1 MSMAPKSGSEAK
13 DIKLSMADWFSGSL
27 ELLSGQPV
35 PGDEAIHDVRVLMKK
50 HRAAVRLVKH
60 LLDDDVFRREYGA
73 ARETGRL
80 LASWRESAVLRKTVR
95 GLKRDNPGLF
105 VRLHDNERIQS
116 LLRKPY
122 ATWDEAGVQAKTARE
137 VADRL
142 RKAQYRLR
150 FLSLKEPDMRLL
162 LEGLEESHRIAA
174 AAYMECRNKPA
185 PKLLHEFRKKSKTF
199 MYQLIFFRHLNQ
211 PAVKQI
217 EKKLNTLTQN
227 LGKYNDLVQVMML
240 TEYRFGATGN
250 SDTDDE
256 LAVVIRDRQDKYLQK
271 VWPAAYRIFAPGK
284 KLQDLLGIS
293 F

>member
-1 MSMAPKSGSEAK
+1 MAPKNSSEAR
-13 DIKLSMADWFSGSL
+13 DIKTSMAGWFSGSL
-27 ELLSGQPV
+27 ELLAAQPV

-50 HRAAVRLVKH
+50 HRAALKLVQH
-60 LLDDDVFRREYGA
+60 LLDDDVYRREYGA

-95 GLKRDNPGLF
+95 GLKKDNPELF
-105 VRLHDNERIQS
+105 VRLHGNERIQS

-122 ATWDEAGVQAKTARE
+122 STWDEAGVQAKTAGE
-137 VADRL
+137 VSDRL

-150 FLSLKEPDMRLL
+150 FLSLKEPDMRQLL
-162 LEGLEESHRIAA
+162 TGFEESYAA
-174 AAYMECRNKPA
+174 AATAYLACRNRPV

-199 MYQLIFFRHLNQ
+199 MYQLIFFRHLDQ

-217 EKKLNTLTQN
+217 EKKLNTMTQN
-227 LGKYNDLVQVMML
+227 LGRYNDLAQVMML
-240 TEYRFGATGN
+240 TEYRFGAAGN
-250 SDTDDE
+250 SDSDDG
-256 LAVVIRDRQDKYLQK
+256 LAVVIKDRQDKYLQK
-271 VWPAAYRIFAPGK
+271 VWPVAYRIFAPGR

>member
-1 MSMAPKSGSEAK
+1 MAPKNSSEAR
-13 DIKLSMADWFSGSL
+13 DIKTSMADWFSGSL
-27 ELLSGQPV
+27 ELLAGKPV

-50 HRAAVRLVKH
+50 HRAALKLVQH
-60 LLDDDVFRREYGA
+60 LLDDDVYRREYGA
-73 ARETGRL
+73 ARETGGQ

-95 GLKRDNPGLF
+95 GLRRDNPELF
-105 VRLHDNERIQS
+105 VRLHDNEKIQR
-116 LLRKPY
+116 LLRKQY
-122 ATWDEAGVQAKTARE
+122 STWDEAGEQAKVIGE
-137 VADRL
+137 VSDRL

-150 FLSLKEPDMRLL
+150 FLSLKEPDMRQLL
-162 LEGLEESHRIAA
+162 TGLEESYRVAA
-174 AAYMECRNKPA
+174 AAYLACRNKPA

-199 MYQLIFFRHLNQ
+199 MYQLIFFRHLDQ

-217 EKKLNTLTQN
+217 EKKLNTMTQN

-240 TEYRFGATGN
+240 TEYRFGAAGN
-250 SDTDDE
+250 SDSDDE

-271 VWPAAYRIFAPGK
+271 VWPVAYRIFAPGR

>member
-1 MSMAPKSGSEAK
+1 MSMAPKNISEAK
-13 DIKLSMADWFSGSL
+13 DIKLSMAGWFSGSL
-27 ELLSGQPV
+27 ELLAGQPV

-50 HRAAVRLVKH
+50 HRAAVKLVKH
-60 LLDDDVFRREYGA
+60 LLDDDVYRREYGA
-73 ARETGRL
+73 ARETGRM

-95 GLKRDNPGLF
+95 GLKRDNPELF
-105 VRLHDNERIQS
+105 VRLHDNEKIQR

-122 ATWDEAGVQAKTARE
+122 STWDEAGVKTKTVSE

-150 FLSLKEPDMRLL
+150 FLSLKEPDMRQLV
-162 LEGLEESHRIAA
+162 EGLEESHEAAA
-174 AAYMECRNKPA
+174 AAYLACRNKPA
-185 PKLLHEFRKKSKTF
+185 PGLLHEFRKKSKTF
-199 MYQLIFFRHLNQ
+199 MYQLVFFRHLDQ

-217 EKKLNTLTQN
+217 EKKLNTMTQN
-227 LGKYNDLVQVMML
+227 LGRYNDLVQVMMH
-240 TEYRFGATGN
+240 TEYRFGAAGN
-250 SDTDDE
+250 TDTDDE

-271 VWPAAYRIFAPGK
+271 VWPVAYRIFAPGR

>member
-1 MSMAPKSGSEAK
+1 MFMAPKNSSEAR
-13 DIKLSMADWFSGSL
+13 DIKTSMAGWFSDTL
-27 ELLSGQPV
+27 VLLAAEPV

-95 GLKRDNPGLF
+95 GLKRDNPELF
-105 VRLHDNERIQS
+105 VRLHDNEKIQS

-122 ATWDEAGVQAKTARE
+122 STWDEAGAQAKVVRE
-137 VADRL
+137 VSDRL

-150 FLSLKEPDMRLL
+150 FLPLKEPDTRQLL
-162 LEGLEESHRIAA
+162 TGLEESYRVAS
-174 AAYMECRNKPA
+174 AAYLACRNKPA

-199 MYQLIFFRHLNQ
+199 MYQLIFFRHLDQ

-217 EKKLNTLTQN
+217 EKKLNAMTQN
-227 LGKYNDLVQVMML
+227 LGRYNDLVQVMML
-240 TEYRFGATGN
+240 TEYRFGAAGN
-250 SDTDDE
+250 SDTDDG

-271 VWPAAYRIFAPGK
+271 VWPVAYRIFAPGR